1 MLVFIFTVTI
11 FAIIFILSLINDS
24 DFNTM
29 ANDRH
34 TYNPNGV
41 NSRQVGLRF
50 KPDELTRIQDI
61 AKKENRTLANMTRVL
76 VLRGLEHY
84 QGEPKNVS

>member
-1 MLVFIFTVTI
+1 
-11 FAIIFILSLINDS
+11 
-24 DFNTM
+24 M

-50 KPDELTRIQDI
+50 KPDELTRIQYI

-84 QGEPKNVS
+84 LGEPKNVS

>member
-1 MLVFIFTVTI
+1 MQTK
-11 FAIIFILSLINDS
+11 
-24 DFNTM
+24 
-29 ANDRH
+29 RH
-34 TYNPNGV
+34 KYNENGV

-50 KPDELTRIQDI
+50 KQDEFTRIEDI

-84 QGEPKNVS
+84 LGEPKNVS